1 MRSVERPLRLL
12 YLAHQ
17 FYPEYRTGTEKF
29 VLQLAQSMQSQGHQV
44 QVVAYRVS
52 GLRRWQ
58 RWRRWLGMDFWLQ
71 RYTYAG
77 VPVLAL
83 HHLRRPPVYH
93 QQVTDEAER
102 AFARRFLKTWRPD
115 LVHVGHAMRVSGFVW
130 AAHDLG
136 IPTVLTLTDYWLLC
150 PKFNLINSRNEI
162 CQGPAQGAA
171 CQRNCPELE
180 TTFIQRRL
188 ALAEQI
194 MRSADAVVAPSAYL
208 ARIFQWE
215 WPWLTPQVVSYGVR
229 PWTSHRRQYARGDAL
244 VFAYAGSLTRHKGV
258 HTLIEAFRGVQS
270 IAAQLVI
277 YGAGPDEAALHAL
290 AASDLRIRFGG
301 VYTEQVAGQIFGAM
315 DVLVA
320 PSQWPEN
327 RPFIVHEALA
337 SGVPVIVSAVGGMA
351 DAVEDG
357 VTGFVTPSGDV
368 AALRAVLQRLVDAP
382 EQINKLKNKI
392 AGLTIPT
399 PETEADAYAT
409 IYRNILGQTHASAL

>member
-1 MRSVERPLRLL
+1 
-12 YLAHQ
+12 
-17 FYPEYRTGTEKF
+17 
-29 VLQLAQSMQSQGHQV
+29 
-44 QVVAYRVS
+44 
-52 GLRRWQ
+52 
-58 RWRRWLGMDFWLQ
+58 
-71 RYTYAG
+71 
-77 VPVLAL
+77 
-83 HHLRRPPVYH
+83 
-93 QQVTDEAER
+93 
-102 AFARRFLKTWRPD
+102 
-115 LVHVGHAMRVSGFVW
+115 
-130 AAHDLG
+130 
-136 IPTVLTLTDYWLLC
+136 
-150 PKFNLINSRNEI
+150 
-162 CQGPAQGAA
+162 
-171 CQRNCPELE
+171 
-180 TTFIQRRL
+180 
-188 ALAEQI
+188 
-194 MRSADAVVAPSAYL
+194 
-208 ARIFQWE
+208 
-215 WPWLTPQVVSYGVR
+215 
-229 PWTSHRRQYARGDAL
+229 
-244 VFAYAGSLTRHKGV
+244 
-258 HTLIEAFRGVQS
+258 LIEAFRGVQS

-357 VTGFVTPSGDV
+357 VTGFVTPPGDV